1 MNNFDVS
8 LKSLMNAYYQM
19 HNYNFTRDNSG
30 NRVLVEKQTGELI
43 YDEYI
48 INKYK
53 MLFEWLKAVKSVTEI
68 NGITDKT
75 ISEDDISL
83 AFSKEGHEIYK
94 IVMESTKQ
102 LLMNDN
108 LNYKE
113 FEKMIACS
121 NLDFYGKRIAEKLI
135 LDKLSSNSG
144 LSTIVNWVSY
154 AIPESQKNRRTM

>member
-1 MNNFDVS
+1 MNNYDVS
-8 LKSLMNAYYQM
+8 LNGLMDAYYQM

-53 MLFEWLKAVKSVTEI
+53 MLFAWLNAVKSVTER
-68 NGITDKT
+68 NGITHKT
-75 ISEDDISL
+75 ISEEDISL

-94 IVMESTKQ
+94 IIMESTKQ

-108 LNYKE
+108 FNYNE
-113 FEKMIACS
+113 FEKMMAWS
-121 NLDFYGKRIAEKLI
+121 NLDFYGKRIAEKLVSER
-135 LDKLSSNSG
+135 LSSNSD

-154 AIPESQKNRRTM
+154 AIQESKKM